1 MTENRPFGKFSAA
14 KIQEI
19 IGNAILETTKRHT
32 MLLLRLLLANGKI
45 HLLEALC
52 DLTISRC

>member
-1 MTENRPFGKFSAA
+1 MSLSLIFYSLVMERSVRKKRNKNSPFGKLSAA

-32 MLLLRLLLANGKI
+32 MLLLRLL
-45 HLLEALC
+45 
-52 DLTISRC
+52 